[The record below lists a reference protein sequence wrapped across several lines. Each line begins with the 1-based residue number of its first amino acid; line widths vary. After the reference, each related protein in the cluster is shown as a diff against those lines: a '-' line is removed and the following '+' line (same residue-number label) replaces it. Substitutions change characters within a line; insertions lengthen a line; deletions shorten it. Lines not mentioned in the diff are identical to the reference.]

1 MINGSWFPKT
11 SATCAFVIPRET
23 ENLPTVSV
31 LSAAPVGMVVLDTYL
46 FSDGGVVGFVVAVA
60 VGFTDGVCVAV
71 VVLVGFTAGVC
82 VAVAVAVGFTVGVCV
97 AVAVA
102 VGFTVGVCV
111 AVVVAVGFTVAV
123 AVGFVVDVGFAVA
136 VGSTVVVAVGL
147 TVAVAPGSGSALA
160 SHTAA
165 YFLLPVLPLVRTTF
179 FCGSVPLL
187 PIQPTKV
194 YPLFTGVS
202 SVISA
207 LSILYVLTGVRLP
220 QLPPSRSYSIW
231 YCVSFQTA

>member
-1 MINGSWFPKT
+1 M
-11 SATCAFVIPRET
+11 
-23 ENLPTVSV
+23 
-31 LSAAPVGMVVLDTYL
+31 VLDTYL

-71 VVLVGFTAGVC
+71 VVLVGFTA
-82 VAVAVAVGFTVGVCV
+82 GVCV

-187 PIQPTKV
+187 PTSPQRYIRFLP
-194 YPLFTGVS
+194 G
-202 SVISA
+202 SA
-207 LSILYVLTGVRLP
+207 V
-220 QLPPSRSYSIW
+220 
-231 YCVSFQTA
+231 